1 MVMGPKFVADSMLGK
16 LARWLRMSGYDVVY
30 SNDLEDEE
38 LLELAA
44 SEGRVLL
51 TRDRVLYQRAVK
63 RKVDVELVTS
73 NDFVERLRQIREKR
87 KLTICGSPAYSRCPV
102 CNGEL
107 EKVEKKEIEGEVPEG
122 VFEANVDFWRCKACK
137 KVYWEGSH
145 WEKIRDVVKKL

>member
-1 MVMGPKFVADSMLGK
+1 MVMRPKFVADSMLGK

-51 TRDRVLYQRAVK
+51 TRDRELYQRAVK

-73 NDFVERLRQIREKR
+73 NDFVERLRQLREKR
-87 KLTICGSPAYSRCPV
+87 KLTIRDSPAYSRCPV

-137 KVYWEGSH
+137 KVYWKGSH
-145 WEKIRDVVKKL
+145 WEKIGDVVKKL

>member
-1 MVMGPKFVADSMLGK
+1 MVMRPKFVADSMLGK

-51 TRDRVLYQRAVK
+51 TRDRELYQRAVK

-73 NDFVERLRQIREKR
+73 NDFVERLRQLRKKR
-87 KLTICGSPAYSRCPV
+87 KLTIRDSPAYSRCPV

-107 EKVEKKEIEGEVPEG
+107 EKAEKAEIEGEVPEG
-122 VFEANVDFWRCKACK
+122 AFEANVDFWRCKACK
-137 KVYWEGSH
+137 KVYWKGSH
-145 WEKIRDVVKKL
+145 WEKIREVVERL